1 MSEEF
6 YYSQLF
12 HDEQQRRQLATAVE
26 FPFSGSYS
34 PAAFPADT
42 SPHLQSFSDILHV
55 PEDDHKYLLQEIV
68 RGGRKLSPKAAACS
82 GSGSGGA
89 PASPNSSL
97 SSSSTEAG
105 REDEP
110 SKGKKVGGE
119 GTSSTKKESKEKKK
133 RGDKKEKQERFAFMT
148 KSEIDHLDDGYRWR
162 KYGQKAVKNSPY
174 PRSYYRCTTQQCPV
188 KKHVERS
195 FEDPSIVITTYEGKH
210 NHNIPLNLR
219 GHVARMLAPSI
230 FAPVSLETCGPSF
243 PHDHHNDLLLH
254 QMPDYHHQHATN
266 HSNYHEFQQ
275 FPDFGLL
282 QDIVLPPVF
291 PKPHY

>member
-12 HDEQQRRQLATAVE
+12 HDEQQRRQLADADD

-42 SPHLQSFSDILHV
+42 SPYLQSFSV
-55 PEDDHKYLLQEIV
+55 PEDHSKYLLQEIV
-68 RGGRKLSPKAAACS
+68 SGGRKMSPEAAAGS
-82 GSGSGGA
+82 GSGGGGA

-119 GTSSTKKESKEKKK
+119 GTSTKKESKGKKK
-133 RGDKKEKQERFAFMT
+133 RGDEKEKGERFAFMT

-230 FAPVSLETCGPSF
+230 FAPLSLETCGPSY
-243 PHDHHNDLLLH
+243 PHDHHNHLLH

-275 FPDFGLL
+275 FSDYGLL

-291 PKPHY
+291 PKPY